1 MKKKKVIRRTRK
13 AKINGILRNRIN
25 GLNGK
30 KHSRTQEI
38 KSKAR
43 RNLNKK
49 VDGKR
54 KNYVIDTSA
63 IINRFLPRLFEKG
76 LKGKLIIPNSVM
88 AELEN
93 LANKGNEAGFTGLD
107 QVANLHSLKKRYKFT
122 LEFKG
127 QRPEMKHI
135 RFAKSGEIDALIRD
149 MAFREK
155 ATLVT
160 SDLVQ
165 AKSAQAYGLNVIFI
179 KPKTV
184 PEKKKRWFSFF
195 KKKSRH

>member
-1 MKKKKVIRRTRK
+1 MKQRKLKRTVRK
-13 AKINGILRNRIN
+13 TKINRILRNS
-25 GLNGK
+25 LNGK
-30 KHSRTQEI
+30 RKSRTQEI

-43 RNLNKK
+43 RNLNGK
-49 VDGKR
+49 VDKER

-63 IINRFLPRLFEKG
+63 VINKFLPRLFEKG

-93 LANKGNEAGFTGLD
+93 LANKGNEAGFVGLD
-107 QVANLHSLKKRYKFT
+107 QVANLHSLKRRYKFS

-127 QRPEMKHI
+127 PRPEMKHI

-149 MAFREK
+149 IAFKDK
-155 ATLVT
+155 AILVT
-160 SDLVQ
+160 ADLVQ

-179 KPKTV
+179 KPRV
-184 PEKKKRWFSFF
+184 IHEKKKSWFSFF
-195 KKKSRH
+195 RKSRH

>member
-1 MKKKKVIRRTRK
+1 MK
-13 AKINGILRNRIN
+13 AKKSRGILLRNGN
-25 GLNGK
+25 KNK
-30 KHSRTQEI
+30 SRTQEI

-49 VDGKR
+49 VDGKK
-54 KNYVIDTSA
+54 KNYVVDTSA

-76 LKGKLIIPNSVM
+76 LKGKILIHNSVM

-93 LANKGNEAGFTGLD
+93 LANKGNEAGFVGLD
-107 QVANLHSLKKRYKFT
+107 QVANLHKLKKKYRFV

-127 QRPEMKHI
+127 SRPEMKHI

-149 MAFREK
+149 LAFKEK

-160 SDLVQ
+160 ADLVQ
-165 AKSAQAYGLNVIFI
+165 AKSAQAYGLSVIFI
-179 KPKTV
+179 KPKV
-184 PEKKKRWFSFF
+184 VEQKKKTFFSFLR
-195 KKKSRH
+195 KN

>member
-1 MKKKKVIRRTRK
+1 MQRKTPRRK
-13 AKINGILRNRIN
+13 EGKINGILRNSLKGI
-25 GLNGK
+25 NGK
-30 KHSRTQEI
+30 KKSRTQEI

-43 RNLNKK
+43 RNLNGK
-49 VDGKR
+49 VDGER

-63 IINRFLPRLFEKG
+63 VINKFLPRLFEKG

-93 LANKGNEAGFTGLD
+93 LANKGNEAGFIGLD
-107 QVANLHSLKKRYKFT
+107 QVANLHSLKTRYKFS

-127 QRPEMKHI
+127 PRPEMKHI

-149 MAFREK
+149 IAFKDK

-160 SDLVQ
+160 ADLVQ
-165 AKSAQAYGLNVIFI
+165 AKSAQAYGLKVIFI
-179 KPKTV
+179 KPRV
-184 PEKKKRWFSFF
+184 IPEKKKRWFPFF
-195 KKKSRH
+195 RKSRQ

>member
-1 MKKKKVIRRTRK
+1 MAKKKSTKRKTIRKT
-13 AKINGILRNRIN
+13 KINGILRN

-30 KHSRTQEI
+30 KKSRTQEI

-43 RNLNKK
+43 RNLNRK

-63 IINRFLPRLFEKG
+63 VINKFLPRLFEKG

-93 LANKGNEAGFTGLD
+93 LANKGNEAGFIGLD
-107 QVANLHSLKKRYKFT
+107 QVANLHNLKKRYKFT
-122 LEFKG
+122 LEFRG
-127 QRPEMKHI
+127 PRPEMKHI

-149 MAFREK
+149 MAFK
-155 ATLVT
+155 DNATLVT
-160 SDLVQ
+160 ADLVQ
-165 AKSAQAYGLNVIFI
+165 AKSAQAYGLKVIFI
-179 KPKTV
+179 KPRAV
-184 PEKKKRWFSFF
+184 PEKKKSWLSFLR
-195 KKKSRH
+195 KKSRK